1 MDERDAPVSGSTGER
16 LSAYERWTW
25 ARCHDVIL
33 ALKNR
38 LGYGERL
45 WVLGF
50 ELLDDGRFVD
60 PFHGVE
66 VFDPTAAGPVVT
78 IPSRYSAV
86 PEMYCLLFTY
96 AAAEAIPLSGQ
107 ALSLMELDRVRRPKL
122 EAADCDALLR
132 YANRD
137 LSSLQA
143 VFPPFFGARVE
154 GGDLAFEVRPLPSV
168 PITLILWHGDEE
180 MAASGTLLFDSS
192 ATAYLPGL
200 LQELAWLT
208 VWRLRNISD
217 PKVKWGYHQLAAKGT
232 AEG

>member
-1 MDERDAPVSGSTGER
+1 MGERNAPACGSSGQR

-25 ARCHDVIL
+25 ARCRDVVL

-66 VFDPTAAGPVVT
+66 LFDPTAAGPAST

-96 AAAEAIPLSGQ
+96 AAAEVVPLSGQ
-107 ALSLMELDRVRRPKL
+107 ALSLMGLDRVRRPRL
-122 EAADCDALLR
+122 EAEDCDALLR
-132 YANRD
+132 YAGRD
-137 LSSLQA
+137 FSALQA
-143 VFPPFFGARVE
+143 VFPPFFGTRLAR
-154 GGDLAFEVRPLPSV
+154 GDLAFEVRPLPRV
-168 PITLILWHGDEE
+168 PLTIVLWRGDEE
-180 MAASGTLLFDSS
+180 VADGGTLLFDSS
-192 ATAYLPGL
+192 ATAFLPDL

-208 VWRLRNISD
+208 VWRLRNILD

-232 AEG
+232 TNG